1 MQPGILSILNA
12 AVTGGVLTV
21 AIIAVAVLTAWALF
35 SL

>member
-1 MQPGILSILNA
+1 MQPGILSTLNA
-12 AVTGGVLTV
+12 AVNGGALTV